1 MRCPCDQAPLSLRL
15 LQPPAIRTHEGLSL
29 SRKLGMG
36 LFETWATAALGE
48 LELELELELGLGD
61 AAGAAGHFEYQQE
74 LLRGHR
80 ITDPDLSPA
89 AEIADAYTT
98 LARSAWLT
106 APDAG
111 GGQERDLRV
120 PGAAAR
126 TPGVVF
132 RARQE
137 LRLTSNR
144 ARQARRSLGRK
155 AVQKLLIRAY

>member
-1 MRCPCDQAPLSLRL
+1 
-15 LQPPAIRTHEGLSL
+15 
-29 SRKLGMG
+29 MG
-36 LFETWATAALGE
+36 LFETWATAALG
-48 LELELELELGLGD
+48 ELELGLGD

-144 ARQARRSLGRK
+144 AARRGEASAAK
-155 AVQKLLIRAY
+155 QSKSS